1 MKLIE
6 RNFYLD
12 KLKNVMG
19 TPDIKVITG
28 VRRSGKSKLMD
39 AFIDWIKETDNNA
52 NIIHINYNLFKFDS
66 IKTAQSL
73 NSYVEER
80 YQKNNIN
87 YLLIDEVQLCTDFEK
102 VINSFH
108 ASEKYDIYITGS
120 NAFLLSSDL
129 ATLFTGR
136 VFQIKVFPFSFLEY
150 QKYFKNVD
158 PENAFDSYVKEGGMS
173 GSFVYKSTEEKYAYI
188 KDVFDTLITR
198 DIVQKYKIKNEVLLN
213 KLNDFMLDN
222 ISSEVSVRK
231 IADTLTSNQE
241 KSNDKTIGSYLNY
254 LCNAFAFYK
263 VRRYDIRGKKYLAS
277 QDKYYLA
284 DHSFRY
290 AILGTKNMDYG
301 RVYEN
306 MVCIEL
312 LRRGYEVYTGVLYK
326 KEIDFVA
333 IKQSEK
339 IYIQVSDDI
348 SLPETLERE
357 VTPLLSIKDAYP
369 KVLIARTRHEKYLY
383 EGISIINLAD
393 FLLGKEEASGG

>member
-6 RNFYLD
+6 RDFYLD

-28 VRRSGKSKLMD
+28 VRRCGKSKLMD
-39 AFIDWIKETDNNA
+39 AFIDWIKQNEKDS
-52 NIIHINYNLFKFDS
+52 NIIHINYNLFEFDS

-150 QKYFKNVD
+150 QKYFKNAD

-198 DIVQKYKIKNEVLLN
+198 DIVQKYKIKNELLLN

-241 KSNDKTIGSYLNY
+241 KTNDKTIGSYLNY

-284 DHSFRY
+284 DHSFRH

-348 SLPETLERE
+348 SLTETLERE

-393 FLLGKEEASGG
+393 FLLGKE

>member
-6 RNFYLD
+6 RDFYLD

-28 VRRSGKSKLMD
+28 VRRCGKSKLMD
-39 AFIDWIKETDNNA
+39 AFIDWIKQNEKDS
-52 NIIHINYNLFKFDS
+52 NIIHINYNLFEFDS

-150 QKYFKNVD
+150 QKYFNNVD
-158 PENAFDSYVKEGGMS
+158 SENAFDSYVKEGGMS

-198 DIVQKYKIKNEVLLN
+198 DIVQKYKIKNELLLN

-241 KSNDKTIGSYLNY
+241 KTNDKTIGSYLNY

-393 FLLGKEEASGG
+393 FLLGKE

>member
-6 RNFYLD
+6 RDFYLD

-28 VRRSGKSKLMD
+28 VRRCGKSKLMD
-39 AFIDWIKETDNNA
+39 AFIDWIKKNKKDA
-52 NIIHINYNLFKFDS
+52 NIIHINYNLFEFDS
-66 IKTAQSL
+66 IKTAHAL
-73 NSYVEER
+73 DSYVEER
-80 YQKNNIN
+80 YQSNKTNF
-87 YLLIDEVQLCTDFEK
+87 LLIDEVQLCTDFEK

-108 ASEKYDIYITGS
+108 ARGKYDIYITGS

-173 GSFVYKSTEEKYAYI
+173 GSFVYKSTEEKYTYI

-241 KSNDKTIGSYLNY
+241 KTNDKTIGSYLNY

-348 SLPETLERE
+348 SSPETLERE

-383 EGISIINLAD
+383 EGISVINLAD
-393 FLLGKEEASGG
+393 FLLNKE

>member
-1 MKLIE
+1 
-6 RNFYLD
+6 
-12 KLKNVMG
+12 MG

-28 VRRSGKSKLMD
+28 VRRCGKSKLMD
-39 AFIDWIKETDNNA
+39 AFIDWIKQNEKDS
-52 NIIHINYNLFKFDS
+52 NIIHINYNLFEFDS

-150 QKYFKNVD
+150 QKYFKNAD

-198 DIVQKYKIKNEVLLN
+198 DIVQKYKIKNELLLN

-241 KSNDKTIGSYLNY
+241 KTNDKTIGSYLNY

-284 DHSFRY
+284 DHSFRH

-393 FLLGKEEASGG
+393 FLLGKE

>member
-1 MKLIE
+1 M
-6 RNFYLD
+6 
-12 KLKNVMG
+12 
-19 TPDIKVITG
+19 T
-28 VRRSGKSKLMD
+28 
-39 AFIDWIKETDNNA
+39 
-52 NIIHINYNLFKFDS
+52 
-66 IKTAQSL
+66 
-73 NSYVEER
+73 
-80 YQKNNIN
+80 
-87 YLLIDEVQLCTDFEK
+87 
-102 VINSFH
+102 
-108 ASEKYDIYITGS
+108 SE
-120 NAFLLSSDL
+120 A
-129 ATLFTGR
+129 
-136 VFQIKVFPFSFLEY
+136 
-150 QKYFKNVD
+150 
-158 PENAFDSYVKEGGMS
+158 
-173 GSFVYKSTEEKYAYI
+173 
-188 KDVFDTLITR
+188 
-198 DIVQKYKIKNEVLLN
+198 
-213 KLNDFMLDN
+213 
-222 ISSEVSVRK
+222 
-231 IADTLTSNQE
+231 
-241 KSNDKTIGSYLNY
+241 
-254 LCNAFAFYK
+254 
-263 VRRYDIRGKKYLAS
+263 KKYLAS

-393 FLLGKEEASGG
+393 FLLGKE

>member
-6 RNFYLD
+6 RDFYLD

-28 VRRSGKSKLMD
+28 VRRCGKSKLMD
-39 AFIDWIKETDNNA
+39 AFIDWIKQNEKDS
-52 NIIHINYNLFKFDS
+52 NIIHINYNLFEFDS

-150 QKYFKNVD
+150 QKYFKNAD

-241 KSNDKTIGSYLNY
+241 KTNDKTIGSYLNY

-369 KVLIARTRHEKYLY
+369 KVLIARTRHEKYFY

-393 FLLGKEEASGG
+393 FLLNKEYFS

>member
-6 RNFYLD
+6 RDFYLD

-28 VRRSGKSKLMD
+28 VRRCGKSKLMD
-39 AFIDWIKETDNNA
+39 AFIDWIKQNEKDS
-52 NIIHINYNLFKFDS
+52 NIIHINYNLFEFDS

-108 ASEKYDIYITGS
+108 TSEKYDIYITGS

-150 QKYFKNVD
+150 QKYFKNAD

-188 KDVFDTLITR
+188 KDIFDTLITR
-198 DIVQKYKIKNEVLLN
+198 DIVQKYKIKNELLLN

-222 ISSEVSVRK
+222 ISSELSVRK
-231 IADTLTSNQE
+231 IADSLTSNQE
-241 KSNDKTIGSYLNY
+241 KTNDKTIGSYLNY

-393 FLLGKEEASGG
+393 FLLGKE

>member
-6 RNFYLD
+6 RDFYLD

-28 VRRSGKSKLMD
+28 VRRCGKSKLMD
-39 AFIDWIKETDNNA
+39 AFIDWIKQNEKDS
-52 NIIHINYNLFKFDS
+52 NIIHINYNLFEFDS

-150 QKYFKNVD
+150 QKYFNNVD
-158 PENAFDSYVKEGGMS
+158 SENAFDSYVKEGGMS

-241 KSNDKTIGSYLNY
+241 KTNDKTIGSYLNY

-306 MVCIEL
+306 MICIEL

-393 FLLGKEEASGG
+393 FLLGKE

>member
-6 RNFYLD
+6 RDFYLD

-28 VRRSGKSKLMD
+28 VRRCGKSKLMD
-39 AFIDWIKETDNNA
+39 AFIDWIKKNKKDA
-52 NIIHINYNLFKFDS
+52 NIIHINYNLFEFDS
-66 IKTAQSL
+66 IKTAHAL
-73 NSYVEER
+73 DSYVEER
-80 YQKNNIN
+80 YQIN
-87 YLLIDEVQLCTDFEK
+87 KTNFLLIDEVQLCTDFEK

-158 PENAFDSYVKEGGMS
+158 PENAFDFYVKEGGMS

-241 KSNDKTIGSYLNY
+241 KTNDKTIGSYLNY

-393 FLLGKEEASGG
+393 FLLNKEYFS

>member
-6 RNFYLD
+6 RDFYLD

-28 VRRSGKSKLMD
+28 VRRCGKSKLMD
-39 AFIDWIKETDNNA
+39 AFIDWIKQNEKDS
-52 NIIHINYNLFKFDS
+52 NIIHINYNLFEFDS

-129 ATLFTGR
+129 ATLFTVR
-136 VFQIKVFPFSFLEY
+136 VLQIKVFPFSFLEY
-150 QKYFKNVD
+150 QKYFKNAD

-198 DIVQKYKIKNEVLLN
+198 DIVQKYKIKNELLLN

-241 KSNDKTIGSYLNY
+241 KTNDKTIGSYLNY

-393 FLLGKEEASGG
+393 FLLGKE

>member
-28 VRRSGKSKLMD
+28 VRRCGKSKLMD
-39 AFIDWIKETDNNA
+39 AFIDWIKQNEKDS
-52 NIIHINYNLFKFDS
+52 NIIHINYNLFEFDS

-150 QKYFKNVD
+150 QKYFKNAD

-198 DIVQKYKIKNEVLLN
+198 DIVQKYKIKNELLLN

-241 KSNDKTIGSYLNY
+241 KTNDKTIGSYLNY

-393 FLLGKEEASGG
+393 FLLGKE

>member
-6 RNFYLD
+6 RDFYLD

-28 VRRSGKSKLMD
+28 VRRCGKSKLMD
-39 AFIDWIKETDNNA
+39 AFIDWIKKNKKDA
-52 NIIHINYNLFKFDS
+52 NIIHINYNLFEFDS
-66 IKTAQSL
+66 IKTAHAL
-73 NSYVEER
+73 DSYVEER
-80 YQKNNIN
+80 YQIN
-87 YLLIDEVQLCTDFEK
+87 KTNFLLLDEVQLCTDFEK

-150 QKYFKNVD
+150 QKYFNNVD

-198 DIVQKYKIKNEVLLN
+198 DIVQKYKIKNELLLN

-231 IADTLTSNQE
+231 IADILKSNQE
-241 KSNDKTIGSYLNY
+241 KTNDKTIGSYLNY

-393 FLLGKEEASGG
+393 FLLGKE

>member
-6 RNFYLD
+6 RDFYLD

-28 VRRSGKSKLMD
+28 VRRCGKSKLMD
-39 AFIDWIKETDNNA
+39 VFIDWIKQNEKDS
-52 NIIHINYNLFKFDS
+52 NIIHINYNLFEFDS

-150 QKYFKNVD
+150 QKYFKNAD

-198 DIVQKYKIKNEVLLN
+198 DIVQKYKIKNELLLN

-241 KSNDKTIGSYLNY
+241 KTNDKTIGSYLNY

-393 FLLGKEEASGG
+393 FLLGKE

>member
-6 RNFYLD
+6 RDFYLD

-28 VRRSGKSKLMD
+28 VRRCGKSKLMD
-39 AFIDWIKETDNNA
+39 AFIDWIKQNEKDS
-52 NIIHINYNLFKFDS
+52 NIIHINYNLFEFDS

-150 QKYFKNVD
+150 QKYFKNAD

-198 DIVQKYKIKNEVLLN
+198 DIVQKYKIKNELLLN

-241 KSNDKTIGSYLNY
+241 KTNDKTIGSYLNY

-290 AILGTKNMDYG
+290 AILRTKNMDYG

-393 FLLGKEEASGG
+393 FLLGKE

>member
-6 RNFYLD
+6 RDFYLN

-28 VRRSGKSKLMD
+28 VRRCGKSKLMD
-39 AFIDWIKETDNNA
+39 AFIDWIKQNEKDS
-52 NIIHINYNLFKFDS
+52 NIIHINYNLFEFDS

-150 QKYFKNVD
+150 QKYFKNAD

-198 DIVQKYKIKNEVLLN
+198 DIVQKYKIKNELLLN

-241 KSNDKTIGSYLNY
+241 KTNDKTIGSYLNY

-393 FLLGKEEASGG
+393 FLLGKE

>member
-6 RNFYLD
+6 RDFYLD

-28 VRRSGKSKLMD
+28 VRRCGKSKLMD
-39 AFIDWIKETDNNA
+39 AFIDWIKQNEKDS
-52 NIIHINYNLFKFDS
+52 NIIHINYNLFEFDS

-150 QKYFKNVD
+150 QKYFNNVD

-173 GSFVYKSTEEKYAYI
+173 GSFVYKSPEEKYAYI

-198 DIVQKYKIKNEVLLN
+198 DIVQKYKIKNELLLN

-241 KSNDKTIGSYLNY
+241 KTNDKTIGSYLNY

-393 FLLGKEEASGG
+393 FLLGKE

>member
-1 MKLIE
+1 MKLIK
-6 RNFYLD
+6 RDFYLD

-19 TPDIKVITG
+19 TPDIKIITG
-28 VRRSGKSKLMD
+28 VRRCGKSKLMD
-39 AFIDWIKETDNNA
+39 AFIDWIKQNEKDS
-52 NIIHINYNLFKFDS
+52 NIIHINYNLFEFDS

-150 QKYFKNVD
+150 QKYFNNVD
-158 PENAFDSYVKEGGMS
+158 SENAFDSYAKEGGMS

-241 KSNDKTIGSYLNY
+241 KTNDKTIGSYLNY

-393 FLLGKEEASGG
+393 FLLGKE

>member
-6 RNFYLD
+6 RDFYLD

-28 VRRSGKSKLMD
+28 VRRCGKSKLMD
-39 AFIDWIKETDNNA
+39 AFIDWIKQNEKDS
-52 NIIHINYNLFKFDS
+52 NIIHINYNLFEFDS

-150 QKYFKNVD
+150 QKYFKNAD

-198 DIVQKYKIKNEVLLN
+198 DIVQKYKIKNELLLN

-241 KSNDKTIGSYLNY
+241 KTNDKTIGSYLNY

-306 MVCIEL
+306 MICIEL

-348 SLPETLERE
+348 SSPGTLERE

-393 FLLGKEEASGG
+393 FLLDKE

>member
-6 RNFYLD
+6 RDFYLD

-28 VRRSGKSKLMD
+28 VRRCGKSKLMD
-39 AFIDWIKETDNNA
+39 AFIDWIKQNEKDS
-52 NIIHINYNLFKFDS
+52 NIIHINYNLFEFDS

-150 QKYFKNVD
+150 QKYFKNAD
-158 PENAFDSYVKEGGMS
+158 PENAFDSYAKEGGMS

-188 KDVFDTLITR
+188 KDIFDTLITR
-198 DIVQKYKIKNEVLLN
+198 DIVQKYKIKNELLLN

-241 KSNDKTIGSYLNY
+241 KTNDKTIGSYLNY

-263 VRRYDIRGKKYLAS
+263 VRRYDIRVKKYLAS

-393 FLLGKEEASGG
+393 FLLGKE

>member
-6 RNFYLD
+6 RDFYLD

-28 VRRSGKSKLMD
+28 VRRCGKSKLMD
-39 AFIDWIKETDNNA
+39 AFIDWIKQNEKDS
-52 NIIHINYNLFKFDS
+52 NIIHINYNLFEFDS

-150 QKYFKNVD
+150 QKYFKNAD

-198 DIVQKYKIKNEVLLN
+198 DIVQKYKIKNELLLN

-241 KSNDKTIGSYLNY
+241 KTNDKTIGSYLNY

-348 SLPETLERE
+348 SSPETLERE

-369 KVLIARTRHEKYLY
+369 KVLIARTKHEKYLY
-383 EGISIINLAD
+383 ESINIINLAD
-393 FLLGKEEASGG
+393 FLLGKE

>member
-6 RNFYLD
+6 RDFYLD

-28 VRRSGKSKLMD
+28 VRRCGKSKLMD
-39 AFIDWIKETDNNA
+39 AFIDWIKKNKKDA
-52 NIIHINYNLFKFDS
+52 NIIHINYNLFEFDS
-66 IKTAQSL
+66 IKTAHAL
-73 NSYVEER
+73 DSYVEER
-80 YQKNNIN
+80 YQSNKTNF
-87 YLLIDEVQLCTDFEK
+87 LLIDEVQLCTDFEK

-108 ASEKYDIYITGS
+108 ARGKYDIYITGS

-173 GSFVYKSTEEKYAYI
+173 GSFVYKSTEEKYTYI

-222 ISSEVSVRK
+222 ISSEVSGRK
-231 IADTLTSNQE
+231 SADTLTSNQE
-241 KSNDKTIGSYLNY
+241 KTNDKTIGSYLNY

-357 VTPLLSIKDAYP
+357 VTPLLSVKDAYP
-369 KVLIARTRHEKYLY
+369 KVLIARTKHEKYLY

-393 FLLGKEEASGG
+393 FLLNKE

>member
-6 RNFYLD
+6 RDFYLN

-28 VRRSGKSKLMD
+28 VRRCGKSKLMD
-39 AFIDWIKETDNNA
+39 AFIDWIKQNEKDS
-52 NIIHINYNLFKFDS
+52 NIIHINYNLFEFDS

-150 QKYFKNVD
+150 QKYFKNAD

-198 DIVQKYKIKNEVLLN
+198 DIVQKYKIKNELLLN

-241 KSNDKTIGSYLNY
+241 KTNDKTIGSYLNY

-348 SLPETLERE
+348 SSPGTLERE

-393 FLLGKEEASGG
+393 FLLGKE